1 MPSGRFFHS
10 NSGPKVNQM
19 TELDGTDAAA
29 PLLTYNEAVDWIN
42 GLIPFGIRPGLE
54 RIESLMSMLGN
65 PHQRLKFIHVAGTN
79 GKGSTCAF

>member
-19 TELDGTDAAA
+19 TELDRTDAAA

-42 GLIPFGIRPGLE
+42 GLIPLASDLDWN
-54 RIESLMSMLGN
+54 ES
-65 PHQRLKFIHVAGTN
+65 RV
-79 GKGSTCAF
+79 